1 MSRHQIALL
10 LRLYREALAANRVNY
25 RRRDKE
31 RETLSALGITP
42 SEAFGL
48 IASLTPDDALK
59 PIRPNDNARFP
70 EESVGEFG
78 MTYEGHEIYVR
89 ISACGCDDGAT
100 AFVLSFHFAE
110 RTLDYL
116 YK

>member
-31 RETLSALGITP
+31 REALSALGITP
-42 SEAFGL
+42 SEAYRL
-48 IASLTPDDALK
+48 IANLTPDNALK
-59 PIRPNDNARFP
+59 PMRPNDDARFP
-70 EESVGEFG
+70 EESVCEFG
-78 MTYEGHEIYVR
+78 MVHKGHDIYVR